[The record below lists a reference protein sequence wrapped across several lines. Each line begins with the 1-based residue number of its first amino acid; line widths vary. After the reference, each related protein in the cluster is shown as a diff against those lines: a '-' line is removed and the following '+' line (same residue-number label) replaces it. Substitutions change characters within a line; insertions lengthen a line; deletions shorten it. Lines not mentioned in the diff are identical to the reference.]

1 MPVKTPRTTQV
12 EEEAAGSDPDE
23 LIQDSLGL
31 QLRLALRGL
40 RQAFRHRLAQDE
52 IPWSV
57 WYALRAL
64 WKTEGLT
71 QGELAERVGV
81 LQPNVAT
88 AVRQMQQLDLVT
100 IAREQQDKRKR
111 RIFLTGRAKALKRTL
126 LPDVERLNDV
136 ALRNF
141 TDQERAELSRLL
153 AKLYRNVEDY
163 AGHVPDDHV
172 PGKDAPARHRPAA
185 TP

>member
-1 MPVKTPRTTQV
+1 
-12 EEEAAGSDPDE
+12 
-23 LIQDSLGL
+23 
-31 QLRLALRGL
+31 
-40 RQAFRHRLAQDE
+40 
-52 IPWSV
+52 
-57 WYALRAL
+57 
-64 WKTEGLT
+64 
-71 QGELAERVGV
+71 V

-163 AGHVPDDHV
+163 AGHAPDDHV